1 MFFKKTRYYAGFFSF
16 NNMDIFQLT
25 VLWIIIG
32 LIIFPVNLIYKAP
45 YGRHAS
51 KKWGISIDNKLGW
64 IIMELPALLICPAI
78 YFYLKIDL
86 DLSTMFI
93 CLWIIHYFNRTII
106 FPLRIKTKGKKMPM
120 AIVLSAFF
128 FNIVNGSIN
137 GYFLSNINLNS
148 VSILLI
154 IGFLLFVTGLYVN
167 ISSDNKLINLRKIK
181 KGYSIPNGGLFKYIS
196 CPNFF
201 GEILEWFGFAL
212 MTFNIGSLSF
222 FIWTCCNL
230 IPRGL
235 AHHSWYKNKF
245 NEYPKERKAVLPFLI

>member
-1 MFFKKTRYYAGFFSF
+1 
-16 NNMDIFQLT
+16 MDIYQLT
-25 VLWIIIG
+25 ILWIIIG
-32 LIIFPVNLIYKAP
+32 LIIFPINLIYKAP
-45 YGRHAS
+45 YGRHTS

-78 YFYLKIDL
+78 YFYFKVDFDI
-86 DLSTMFI
+86 SIMFI

-106 FPLRIKTKGKKMPM
+106 FPFRIKTKGKKMPL

-128 FNIVNGSIN
+128 FNIVNGLIN
-137 GYFLSNINLNS
+137 GYFLSNINLHS
-148 VSILLI
+148 VSIFLI
-154 IGFLLFVTGLYVN
+154 TGFLLFVLGLYIN

-181 KGYSIPNGGLFKYIS
+181 KGYFVPKGGLFKYIS

-230 IPRGL
+230 IPRAL
-235 AHHSWYKNKF
+235 AHHTWYKNKF
-245 NEYPKERKAVLPFLI
+245 NEYPKERKAILPFLI

>member
-1 MFFKKTRYYAGFFSF
+1 
-16 NNMDIFQLT
+16 MDIFQLT

-32 LIIFPVNLIYKAP
+32 LIIFPINLIYKAP
-45 YGRHAS
+45 YGRHTS

-64 IIMELPALLICPAI
+64 IIMELPALLVCPAI
-78 YFYLKIDL
+78 YFYFKIDF
-86 DLSTMFI
+86 DISIMFI

-106 FPLRIKTKGKKMPM
+106 FPFRIKTKGKKMPL

-128 FNIVNGSIN
+128 FNIVNGLIN
-137 GYFLSNINLNS
+137 GYFLSNINLHS
-148 VSILLI
+148 VSIFLI
-154 IGFLLFVTGLYVN
+154 TGFLLFVLGLYIN

-181 KGYSIPNGGLFKYIS
+181 KGYFIPKGGLFKYIS

-201 GEILEWFGFAL
+201 GEIIEWFGFAL

-230 IPRGL
+230 IPRAL
-235 AHHSWYKNKF
+235 AHHTWYKNKF
-245 NEYPKERKAVLPFLI
+245 NEYPKERKAILPFLI

>member
-1 MFFKKTRYYAGFFSF
+1 
-16 NNMDIFQLT
+16 MDIFKLT
-25 VLWIIIG
+25 ILWIIIG
-32 LIIFPVNLIYKAP
+32 LVIFPINLIYKAP
-45 YGRHAS
+45 YGRHTS

-64 IIMELPALLICPAI
+64 IIMELPALLVCPAI
-78 YFYLKIDL
+78 YFYFKIDF
-86 DLSTMFI
+86 DISIMFI

-106 FPLRIKTKGKKMPM
+106 FPFRIKTKGKKMPL

-128 FNIVNGSIN
+128 FNIVNGLIN
-137 GYFLSNINLNS
+137 GYFLSKINLQS
-148 VSILLI
+148 VSIFLI
-154 IGFLLFVTGLYVN
+154 TGFLLFVLGLYIN

-181 KGYSIPNGGLFKYIS
+181 KGYFVPKGGLFKYIS

-230 IPRGL
+230 IPRAL
-235 AHHSWYKNKF
+235 AHHTWYKNKF
-245 NEYPKERKAVLPFLI
+245 NEYPKERKAILPFLI

>member
-1 MFFKKTRYYAGFFSF
+1 
-16 NNMDIFQLT
+16 MDIFQLT

-32 LIIFPVNLIYKAP
+32 LVIFPINLIYKAP
-45 YGRHAS
+45 YGRHTS

-64 IIMELPALLICPAI
+64 IIMELPALLVCPAI
-78 YFYLKIDL
+78 YFYFKIDF
-86 DLSTMFI
+86 DISIMFI

-106 FPLRIKTKGKKMPM
+106 FPFRIKTKGKKMPL

-128 FNIVNGSIN
+128 FNIINGLIN
-137 GYFLSNINLNS
+137 GYFLSNINLHS
-148 VSILLI
+148 VSIFLI
-154 IGFLLFVTGLYVN
+154 TGFLLFVLGLYIN

-181 KGYSIPNGGLFKYIS
+181 KGYFVPKGGLFKYIS

-230 IPRGL
+230 IPRAL
-235 AHHSWYKNKF
+235 AHHTWYKNKF
-245 NEYPKERKAVLPFLI
+245 NEYPKERKAILPFLI

>member
-1 MFFKKTRYYAGFFSF
+1 
-16 NNMDIFQLT
+16 MDIFQLT

-32 LIIFPVNLIYKAP
+32 LIIFPINLIYKAP
-45 YGRHAS
+45 YGRHTS

-64 IIMELPALLICPAI
+64 IIMELPALVVCPAI
-78 YFYLKIDL
+78 YFYFKIDF
-86 DLSTMFI
+86 DISIMFI

-106 FPLRIKTKGKKMPM
+106 FPFRIKTKGKKMPL

-128 FNIVNGSIN
+128 FNIVNGLIN
-137 GYFLSNINLNS
+137 GYFLSNINLHS
-148 VSILLI
+148 VSIFLI
-154 IGFLLFVTGLYVN
+154 TGFLLFVLGLYIN

-181 KGYSIPNGGLFKYIS
+181 KGYFVPKGGLFKYIS

-230 IPRGL
+230 IPRAL
-235 AHHSWYKNKF
+235 AHHTWYKNKF
-245 NEYPKERKAVLPFLI
+245 NEYPKERKAILPYLI

>member
-1 MFFKKTRYYAGFFSF
+1 
-16 NNMDIFQLT
+16 MDIFQLT

-32 LIIFPVNLIYKAP
+32 LIIFPINLIYKAP
-45 YGRHAS
+45 YGRHTS

-64 IIMELPALLICPAI
+64 IIMELPALLVCPAI
-78 YFYLKIDL
+78 YFYFKIDF
-86 DLSTMFI
+86 DISIMFI

-106 FPLRIKTKGKKMPM
+106 FPFRIKTKGKKMPL

-128 FNIVNGSIN
+128 FNIVNGLIN
-137 GYFLSNINLNS
+137 GYFLSNIDMHS
-148 VSILLI
+148 VSIFLI
-154 IGFLLFVTGLYVN
+154 TGFLLFVLGLYIN

-181 KGYSIPNGGLFKYIS
+181 KGYFIPKGGLFKYIS

-230 IPRGL
+230 IPRAL
-235 AHHSWYKNKF
+235 AHHTWYKNKF
-245 NEYPKERKAVLPFLI
+245 NEYPKERKAILPFLI

>member
-1 MFFKKTRYYAGFFSF
+1 
-16 NNMDIFQLT
+16 MDIFQLT

-32 LIIFPVNLIYKAP
+32 LVIFPINLIYKAP
-45 YGRHAS
+45 YGRHTS

-64 IIMELPALLICPAI
+64 IIMELPALVVCPAI
-78 YFYLKIDL
+78 YFYFKIDF
-86 DLSTMFI
+86 DISIMFI

-106 FPLRIKTKGKKMPM
+106 FPFRIKTKGKKMPL

-128 FNIVNGSIN
+128 FNIINGLIN
-137 GYFLSNINLNS
+137 GYFLSNINLYS
-148 VSILLI
+148 ESIFLI
-154 IGFLLFVTGLYVN
+154 TGFLLFVLGLYIN

-181 KGYSIPNGGLFKYIS
+181 KGYFVPIGGLFKYIS

-230 IPRGL
+230 IPRAL
-235 AHHSWYKNKF
+235 AHHKWYKNKF
-245 NEYPKERKAVLPFLI
+245 NEYPKERKAILPFLI

>member
-1 MFFKKTRYYAGFFSF
+1 
-16 NNMDIFQLT
+16 
-25 VLWIIIG
+25 
-32 LIIFPVNLIYKAP
+32 LIYKAP
-45 YGRHAS
+45 YGRHTS

-64 IIMELPALLICPAI
+64 IIMELPALLVCPAI
-78 YFYLKIDL
+78 YFYFKIDF
-86 DLSTMFI
+86 DISIMFI

-106 FPLRIKTKGKKMPM
+106 FPFRIKTKGKKMPL

-128 FNIVNGSIN
+128 FNIVNGLIN
-137 GYFLSNINLNS
+137 GYFLSKINLQS
-148 VSILLI
+148 VSIFLI
-154 IGFLLFVTGLYVN
+154 TGFLLFVLGLYIN

-181 KGYSIPNGGLFKYIS
+181 KGYFVPKGGLFKYIS

-230 IPRGL
+230 IPRAL
-235 AHHSWYKNKF
+235 AHHKWYKNKF
-245 NEYPKERKAVLPFLI
+245 NEYPKERKAILPFLI

>member
-1 MFFKKTRYYAGFFSF
+1 
-16 NNMDIFQLT
+16 MDIFQLT

-32 LIIFPVNLIYKAP
+32 LIIFPINLIYKAP
-45 YGRHAS
+45 YGRHTS

-64 IIMELPALLICPAI
+64 IIMELPALLVCPAI
-78 YFYLKIDL
+78 YFYFKIDF
-86 DLSTMFI
+86 DISIMFI

-106 FPLRIKTKGKKMPM
+106 FPFRIKTKGKKMPL

-137 GYFLSNINLNS
+137 GYFLSYIKLET
-148 VSILLI
+148 VSIFLI
-154 IGFLLFVTGLYVN
+154 IGFLLFVIGLFIN

-181 KGYSIPNGGLFKYIS
+181 KGYFVPKGGLFKYIS

-230 IPRGL
+230 IPRAL
-235 AHHSWYKNKF
+235 AHHTWYKNKF
-245 NEYPKERKAVLPFLI
+245 NEYPKERKAILPFLI

>member
-1 MFFKKTRYYAGFFSF
+1 
-16 NNMDIFQLT
+16 MDIFQLT

-32 LIIFPVNLIYKAP
+32 LIIFPINLIYKAP
-45 YGRHAS
+45 YGRHTS

-64 IIMELPALLICPAI
+64 IIMELPALLVCPAI
-78 YFYLKIDL
+78 YFYFKIDF
-86 DLSTMFI
+86 DISIMFI

-106 FPLRIKTKGKKMPM
+106 FPFRIKTKGKKMPL

-128 FNIVNGSIN
+128 FNIVNGLIN
-137 GYFLSNINLNS
+137 GYFLSNINLHS
-148 VSILLI
+148 VSIFLI
-154 IGFLLFVTGLYVN
+154 TGFLLFVLGLYIN

-181 KGYSIPNGGLFKYIS
+181 KGYFIPKGGLFKYIS

-230 IPRGL
+230 IPRAL
-235 AHHSWYKNKF
+235 AHHKWYKNKF
-245 NEYPKERKAVLPFLI
+245 NEYPKERKAILPFLI

>member
-1 MFFKKTRYYAGFFSF
+1 
-16 NNMDIFQLT
+16 MDIFQLT

-32 LIIFPVNLIYKAP
+32 LIIFPINLIYKAP
-45 YGRHAS
+45 YGRHTS

-78 YFYLKIDL
+78 YFYFKVDFDI
-86 DLSTMFI
+86 SIMFI

-106 FPLRIKTKGKKMPM
+106 FPFRIKTKGKKMPL

-128 FNIVNGSIN
+128 FNIVNGLIN
-137 GYFLSNINLNS
+137 GYFLSNINLHS
-148 VSILLI
+148 VSIFLI
-154 IGFLLFVTGLYVN
+154 TGFLLFVLGLYIN

-181 KGYSIPNGGLFKYIS
+181 KGYFVPKGGLFKYIS

-230 IPRGL
+230 IPRAL
-235 AHHSWYKNKF
+235 AHHTWYKNKF
-245 NEYPKERKAVLPFLI
+245 NEYPKERKAILPFLI

>member
-1 MFFKKTRYYAGFFSF
+1 
-16 NNMDIFQLT
+16 MDIFQLT

-32 LIIFPVNLIYKAP
+32 LIIFPINLIYKAP
-45 YGRHAS
+45 YGRHTS
-51 KKWGISIDNKLGW
+51 KKWGVSINNKLGW
-64 IIMELPALLICPAI
+64 IIMELPALLVCPAI
-78 YFYLKIDL
+78 YFYFKIDF
-86 DLSTMFI
+86 DISIMFI

-106 FPLRIKTKGKKMPM
+106 FPFRIKTKGKKMPL

-128 FNIVNGSIN
+128 FNIVNGLIN
-137 GYFLSNINLNS
+137 GYFLSNIDMHS
-148 VSILLI
+148 VSIFLI
-154 IGFLLFVTGLYVN
+154 TGFLLFVLGLYIN

-181 KGYSIPNGGLFKYIS
+181 KGYFIPKGGLFKYIS

-230 IPRGL
+230 IPRAL
-235 AHHSWYKNKF
+235 AHHKWYKNKF
-245 NEYPKERKAVLPFLI
+245 NEYPKERKAILPFLI

>member
-1 MFFKKTRYYAGFFSF
+1 
-16 NNMDIFQLT
+16 MDIIQLT

-32 LIIFPVNLIYKAP
+32 LIIFPINLIYKAP
-45 YGRHAS
+45 YGRHTS
-51 KKWGISIDNKLGW
+51 KKWGISIENKFGW
-64 IIMELPALLICPAI
+64 IIMELPALLVCPAI
-78 YFYLKIDL
+78 YFYFKIDF
-86 DLSTMFI
+86 DISIIFI

-106 FPLRIKTKGKKMPM
+106 FPFRIKTKGKKMPL

-128 FNIVNGSIN
+128 FNIVNGLIN
-137 GYFLSNINLNS
+137 GYFLSNINLHS
-148 VSILLI
+148 VSIFLI
-154 IGFLLFVTGLYVN
+154 TGFLLFVLGLYIN

-181 KGYSIPNGGLFKYIS
+181 KGYFVPKGGLFKYIS

-230 IPRGL
+230 IPRAL
-235 AHHSWYKNKF
+235 AHHTWYKNKF
-245 NEYPKERKAVLPFLI
+245 NEYPKERKAILPFLI

>member
-1 MFFKKTRYYAGFFSF
+1 
-16 NNMDIFQLT
+16 MDIFQLT

-32 LIIFPVNLIYKAP
+32 LIIFPINLIYKAP
-45 YGRHAS
+45 YGRHTS

-64 IIMELPALLICPAI
+64 IIMELPALLVCPAI
-78 YFYLKIDL
+78 YFYFKIDF
-86 DLSTMFI
+86 DISFMFI

-106 FPLRIKTKGKKMPM
+106 FPFRIKTKGKKMPL

-128 FNIVNGSIN
+128 FNIVNGLIN
-137 GYFLSNINLNS
+137 GYFLSNINLHS
-148 VSILLI
+148 VSIFLI
-154 IGFLLFVTGLYVN
+154 TGFLLFVLGLYIN

-181 KGYSIPNGGLFKYIS
+181 KGYFVPKGGLFKYIS

-230 IPRGL
+230 IPRAL
-235 AHHSWYKNKF
+235 AHHTWYKNKF
-245 NEYPKERKAVLPFLI
+245 NGYPKERKAILPFLI

>member
-1 MFFKKTRYYAGFFSF
+1 
-16 NNMDIFQLT
+16 MDIFQLT

-32 LIIFPVNLIYKAP
+32 LVIFPINLIYKAP
-45 YGRHAS
+45 YGRHTS

-64 IIMELPALLICPAI
+64 IIMELPALLVCPTI
-78 YFYLKIDL
+78 YFYFKVDFDI
-86 DLSTMFI
+86 SIMFI

-106 FPLRIKTKGKKMPM
+106 FPFRIKTKGKKMPL
-120 AIVLSAFF
+120 AIVLSAFL

-148 VSILLI
+148 VSIFLI
-154 IGFLLFVTGLYVN
+154 TGFLLFVLGLYIN

-181 KGYSIPNGGLFKYIS
+181 KGYFIPKGGLFEHIS

-230 IPRGL
+230 IPRAL
-235 AHHSWYKNKF
+235 AHHKWYKNKF
-245 NEYPKERKAVLPFLI
+245 NEYPKERKAILPYLI

>member
-1 MFFKKTRYYAGFFSF
+1 
-16 NNMDIFQLT
+16 MDIFQLT

-32 LIIFPVNLIYKAP
+32 LIIFPINLIYKAP
-45 YGRHAS
+45 YGRHTS

-64 IIMELPALLICPAI
+64 IIMELPALMVCPAI
-78 YFYLKIDL
+78 YFYFKIDF
-86 DLSTMFI
+86 DISIMFI

-106 FPLRIKTKGKKMPM
+106 FPFRIKTKGKKMPL

-128 FNIVNGSIN
+128 FNIVNGLIN
-137 GYFLSNINLNS
+137 GYFLSNINLHS
-148 VSILLI
+148 VSIFLI
-154 IGFLLFVTGLYVN
+154 TGFLLFVLGLYIN

-181 KGYSIPNGGLFKYIS
+181 KGYFVPKGGLFKYIS

-230 IPRGL
+230 IPRAL
-235 AHHSWYKNKF
+235 AHHTWYKNKF
-245 NEYPKERKAVLPFLI
+245 NEYPKERKAILPFLI

>member
-1 MFFKKTRYYAGFFSF
+1 
-16 NNMDIFQLT
+16 MDIFQLT

-32 LIIFPVNLIYKAP
+32 LIIFPINLIYKAP
-45 YGRHAS
+45 YGRHTS
-51 KKWGISIDNKLGW
+51 KKWGVSIDNKLGW
-64 IIMELPALLICPAI
+64 IIMELPALLVCPAI
-78 YFYLKIDL
+78 YFYFKIDF
-86 DLSTMFI
+86 DISIMFI

-106 FPLRIKTKGKKMPM
+106 FPFRIKTKGKKMPL

-128 FNIVNGSIN
+128 FNIVNGLIN
-137 GYFLSNINLNS
+137 GYFLSNINLHS
-148 VSILLI
+148 VSIFLI
-154 IGFLLFVTGLYVN
+154 TGFLLFVLGLYIN

-181 KGYSIPNGGLFKYIS
+181 KGYFVPKGGLFKYIS

-230 IPRGL
+230 IPRAL
-235 AHHSWYKNKF
+235 AHHTWYKNKF
-245 NEYPKERKAVLPFLI
+245 NEYPKERKAILPFLI

>member
-1 MFFKKTRYYAGFFSF
+1 MG
-16 NNMDIFQLT
+16 IFQLT
-25 VLWIIIG
+25 ILWIIIG
-32 LIIFPVNLIYKAP
+32 LIIFPINLIYKAP
-45 YGRHAS
+45 YGRHTS
-51 KKWGISIDNKLGW
+51 KKWGVSIDNKLGW
-64 IIMELPALLICPAI
+64 IIMELPALLVCPAI
-78 YFYLKIDL
+78 YFYFKVDFDI
-86 DLSTMFI
+86 SIMFI

-106 FPLRIKTKGKKMPM
+106 YPLRIKTKGKKMPL

-137 GYFLSNINLNS
+137 GYFLSNINLHS
-148 VSILLI
+148 VSILI
-154 IGFLLFVTGLYVN
+154 TGFLLFVLGLYIN

-181 KGYSIPNGGLFKYIS
+181 KGYFVPKGGLFKYIS

-245 NEYPKERKAVLPFLI
+245 NEYPKERKAILPFLI

>member
-1 MFFKKTRYYAGFFSF
+1 
-16 NNMDIFQLT
+16 MDIYQLT
-25 VLWIIIG
+25 ILWIIIG
-32 LIIFPVNLIYKAP
+32 LIIFPINLIYKAP
-45 YGRHAS
+45 YGRHTS

-64 IIMELPALLICPAI
+64 IIMELPALLVCPAI
-78 YFYLKIDL
+78 YFYFKVDFDI
-86 DLSTMFI
+86 SIMFI

-106 FPLRIKTKGKKMPM
+106 FPFRIKTKGKKMPL

-137 GYFLSNINLNS
+137 GYFLSYIKLDT
-148 VSILLI
+148 VSIFLI
-154 IGFLLFVTGLYVN
+154 IGFLLFVIGLFIN

-181 KGYSIPNGGLFKYIS
+181 KGYFVPKGGLFKYIS

-245 NEYPKERKAVLPFLI
+245 NEYPKERKAILPFLI

>member
-1 MFFKKTRYYAGFFSF
+1 
-16 NNMDIFQLT
+16 MDIFQLT

-32 LIIFPVNLIYKAP
+32 LIIFPINLIYKAP
-45 YGRHAS
+45 YGRHTS

-64 IIMELPALLICPAI
+64 IIMELPALLVCPAI
-78 YFYLKIDL
+78 YFYFKIDF
-86 DLSTMFI
+86 DISIMFI

-106 FPLRIKTKGKKMPM
+106 FPFRIKTKGKKMPL

-128 FNIVNGSIN
+128 FNIVNGLIN
-137 GYFLSNINLNS
+137 GYFLSNIDMHS
-148 VSILLI
+148 VSIFLI
-154 IGFLLFVTGLYVN
+154 TGFLLFVLGLYIN

-181 KGYSIPNGGLFKYIS
+181 KGYFIPKGGLFKYIS

-230 IPRGL
+230 IPRAL
-235 AHHSWYKNKF
+235 AHHKWYKNKF
-245 NEYPKERKAVLPFLI
+245 NEYPKERKAILPFLI

>member
-1 MFFKKTRYYAGFFSF
+1 
-16 NNMDIFQLT
+16 MDIFQLT
-25 VLWIIIG
+25 ILWIIIG
-32 LIIFPVNLIYKAP
+32 LIIFPINLIYKAP
-45 YGRHAS
+45 YGRHTS

-64 IIMELPALLICPAI
+64 IIMELPALLVCPAI
-78 YFYLKIDL
+78 YFYFKIDF
-86 DLSTMFI
+86 DISIMFI

-106 FPLRIKTKGKKMPM
+106 FPFRIKTKGKKMPL

-128 FNIVNGSIN
+128 FNIVNGLIN
-137 GYFLSNINLNS
+137 GYFLSNIDMHS
-148 VSILLI
+148 VSIFLI
-154 IGFLLFVTGLYVN
+154 TGFLLFVLGLYIN

-181 KGYSIPNGGLFKYIS
+181 KGYFVPKGGLFKYIS

-230 IPRGL
+230 IPRAL
-235 AHHSWYKNKF
+235 AHHTWYKNKF
-245 NEYPKERKAVLPFLI
+245 NEYPKERKAILPFLI

>member
-1 MFFKKTRYYAGFFSF
+1 
-16 NNMDIFQLT
+16 MDIIQLT

-32 LIIFPVNLIYKAP
+32 LIIFPINLIYKAP
-45 YGRHAS
+45 YGRHTS

-64 IIMELPALLICPAI
+64 IIMELPALLVCPAI
-78 YFYLKIDL
+78 YFYFKVDFDMSI
-86 DLSTMFI
+86 MFI

-106 FPLRIKTKGKKMPM
+106 FPFRIKTKGKKMPLV
-120 AIVLSAFF
+120 IVLSAFF
-128 FNIVNGSIN
+128 FNIVNGLIN
-137 GYFLSNINLNS
+137 GYFLSNIDMHS
-148 VSILLI
+148 VSIFLI
-154 IGFLLFVTGLYVN
+154 TGFLLFVLGLYIN

-181 KGYSIPNGGLFKYIS
+181 KGYFVPKGGLFKYIS

-230 IPRGL
+230 IPRAL
-235 AHHSWYKNKF
+235 AHHTWYKNKF
-245 NEYPKERKAVLPFLI
+245 NEYPKERKAILPYLI

>member
-1 MFFKKTRYYAGFFSF
+1 
-16 NNMDIFQLT
+16 MDIFQLT

-32 LIIFPVNLIYKAP
+32 LVIFPINLIYKAP
-45 YGRHAS
+45 YGRHTS

-64 IIMELPALLICPAI
+64 IIMELPALLVCPAI
-78 YFYLKIDL
+78 YFYFKIDF
-86 DLSTMFI
+86 DISIMFI

-106 FPLRIKTKGKKMPM
+106 FPFRIKTKGKKMPL

-181 KGYSIPNGGLFKYIS
+181 KGYFVPKGGLFKYIS

-230 IPRGL
+230 IPRAL
-235 AHHSWYKNKF
+235 AHHTWYKNKF
-245 NEYPKERKAVLPFLI
+245 NEYPKERKAILPFLI

>member
-1 MFFKKTRYYAGFFSF
+1 
-16 NNMDIFQLT
+16 MDIFQLT

-32 LIIFPVNLIYKAP
+32 LIIFPINLIYKAP
-45 YGRHAS
+45 YGRHTS

-64 IIMELPALLICPAI
+64 IIMELPALLVCPAI
-78 YFYLKIDL
+78 YFYFKIDF
-86 DLSTMFI
+86 DISIMFI

-106 FPLRIKTKGKKMPM
+106 FPFRIKTKGKKMPL

-128 FNIVNGSIN
+128 FNIVNGLIN
-137 GYFLSNINLNS
+137 GYFLSNIDMHS
-148 VSILLI
+148 VSIFLI
-154 IGFLLFVTGLYVN
+154 TGFLLFVLGLYIN

-181 KGYSIPNGGLFKYIS
+181 KGYFVPKGGLFKYIS

-230 IPRGL
+230 IPRAL
-235 AHHSWYKNKF
+235 AHHTWYKNKF
-245 NEYPKERKAVLPFLI
+245 NGYPKERKAILPFLI